1 MSGVRTNSADVV
13 DGMAALARP
22 VVFGLLGAAL
32 VLAGCGF
39 GEPRRSNILT
49 RQQLE
54 ERGLGDDALGTDGS
68 SVRDIFTGGDDAPTG
83 QNLRVNKYLWRG
95 ALDTLSFLP
104 LASTDPFSGVIV
116 TDWGT
121 VQGSE
126 SERFKVSVF
135 ISDARL
141 TSETLKV
148 AVFRE
153 VRDAQGGWVSA
164 PVQAEVPR
172 RLEDSI
178 LTRARQ
184 IRIAER
190 EAQG

>member
-1 MSGVRTNSADVV
+1 MNSVTSRAVTV
-13 DGMAALARP
+13 TALLA
-22 VVFGLLGAAL
+22 
-32 VLAGCGF
+32 VLAGVAACS
-39 GEPRRSNILT
+39 GEPGEPTINTRRELA
-49 RQQLE
+49 R
-54 ERGLGDDALGTDGS
+54 RGLGDDSIGTDGS
-68 SVRDIFTGGDDAPTG
+68 SVRELFVSENEPGTG

-121 VQGSE
+121 TNASPD
-126 SERFKVSVF
+126 ERFKVSVF
-135 ISDARL
+135 ISNERL
-141 TSETLKV
+141 TSDTLRV

-153 VRDAQGGWVSA
+153 VRNDTGWVSA

-172 RLEDSI
+172 QIEDSI

-184 IRIAER
+184 LRIAEKAA
-190 EAQG
+190 EG